1 MRIESAGM
9 KSLAVSFPSEVR
21 TNDYFRAK
29 CPALVADAE
38 QRTLAKV
45 WRRDVAPTDA
55 FAKEM
60 LAYVDDPFRGT
71 VERRVLPPGGTAL
84 SLETRAAKDALS
96 AAKMSPGDVDLMIV
110 CSFLP
115 DQLGVGN
122 SAFLA
127 RELGLKRAAWNIET
141 ACSSAIVAFET
152 ACALVQ
158 AGQYKNVLVVISC
171 TYSRAADE
179 SDTLAWFLGDGATA
193 FVVAPVP
200 RGEGL
205 LGQHT
210 VHTAETCDTFYY
222 RGASDDS
229 GATKIQIQCS
239 ASTGR
244 VLHETA
250 EPYLRACCAGAAESA
265 GVKLSDIDFF
275 VFNTPTAWNHAFA
288 ARALGIDLAK
298 TISTYPS
305 YGNIGPALV
314 PVNLF
319 HAAAEGKIKPGDV
332 VMLYAIGSVSSAT
345 ASVIRW
351 GDVALGARPDTHRSG
366 DR

>member
-1 MRIESAGM
+1 MRIENAGM
-9 KSLAVSFPSEVR
+9 TSLAVSFPKDVR

-29 CPALVADAE
+29 CPELVADAE

-55 FAKEM
+55 FALEM
-60 LAYVDDPFRGT
+60 LKYTGDPFRGT

-127 RELGLKRAAWNIET
+127 RELGLKRAAWNMET
-141 ACSSAIVAFET
+141 ACSSALVAYQT

-158 AGQYKNVLVVISC
+158 AGQYKNVLVVVSC
-171 TYSRAADE
+171 TYSRFADE

-193 FVVAPVP
+193 FVVAPVAK
-200 RGEGL
+200 GQGL
-205 LGQHT
+205 LGMHT
-210 VHTAETCDTFYY
+210 VHTADTCDTFFY
-222 RGASDDS
+222 RGIADDA

-250 EPYLRACCAGAAESA
+250 EPYLRECCNGAARSA

-275 VFNTPTAWNHAFA
+275 VFNTPTAWNAAFA
-288 ARALGIDLAK
+288 ARALGIDESK
-298 TISTYPS
+298 TISTYAK

-319 HAAAEGKIKPGDV
+319 HAAAEGKIERGDL
-332 VMLYAIGSVSSAT
+332 VMLYAIGSVSSAS
-345 ASVIRW
+345 AAVIRW
-351 GDVALGARPDTHRSG
+351 GDVALGATP
-366 DR
+366 